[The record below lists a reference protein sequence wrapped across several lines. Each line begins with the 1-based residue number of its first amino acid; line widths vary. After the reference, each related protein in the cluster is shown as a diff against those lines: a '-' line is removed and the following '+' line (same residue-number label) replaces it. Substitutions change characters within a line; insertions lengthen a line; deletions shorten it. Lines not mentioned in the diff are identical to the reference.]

1 VMLGYEIQA
10 LVEMTG
16 LDELIIVECVQREVI
31 HVKTV
36 EAGRLL
42 LGDSDLARLRRV
54 RRLMTDFD
62 IGLDAVELMLELQDE
77 IARLRGRTAESGG
90 T

>member
-1 VMLGYEIQA
+1 MPGYEVHV

-16 LDELIIVECVQREVI
+16 LDEFIIVECVQREVI
-31 HVKTV
+31 KARTA

-42 LGDSDLARLRRV
+42 LEDSEIARLRRIH
-54 RRLMTDFD
+54 RLMTDFD
-62 IGLDAVELMLELQDE
+62 IGLDAVELILELQDE
-77 IARLRGRTAESGG
+77 IARLRGRTPESSG

>member
-1 VMLGYEIQA
+1 MPGYEVQV

-31 HVKTV
+31 HARAA

-42 LGDSDLARLRRV
+42 LDDAEIARLRRIH
-54 RRLMTDFD
+54 RLMTDFD
-62 IGLDAVELMLELQDE
+62 IGLDAVELILELQDE
-77 IARLRGRTAESGG
+77 IARLRDRTRESSR

>member
-1 VMLGYEIQA
+1 MAGYEVQM

-16 LDELIIVECVQREVI
+16 LDEVIILECVQREMI
-31 HVKTV
+31 HAQTA

-42 LGDSDLARLRRV
+42 LEDSEIARLRRIH
-54 RRLMTDFD
+54 RLMTDFD
-62 IGLDAVELMLELQDE
+62 IGLDAVELILELQDE

>member
-1 VMLGYEIQA
+1 MPGYEIQV

-31 HVKTV
+31 QARTA

-42 LGDSDLARLRRV
+42 LDDSDLARLRRV

-62 IGLDAVELMLELQDE
+62 IGLDAVELILELQDE
-77 IARLRGRTAESGG
+77 IARLRGGSTESSGI
-90 T
+90 

>member
-1 VMLGYEIQA
+1 MPGYEIQV

-16 LDELIIVECVQREVI
+16 LDEIIIVECVQREVI
-31 HVKTV
+31 HAKTA

-42 LGDSDLARLRRV
+42 LDDSDLARLRRV

-62 IGLDAVELMLELQDE
+62 IGLDAVELILELQDE
-77 IARLRGRTAESGG
+77 IGRLRGGSPESSGI
-90 T
+90 

>member
-1 VMLGYEIQA
+1 MPGYEIQV

-31 HVKTV
+31 HARTA

-42 LGDSDLARLRRV
+42 LEGSDLARLRRV

-62 IGLDAVELMLELQDE
+62 IGLDAVELILELQDE
-77 IARLRGRTAESGG
+77 IARLRGGSTESSGI
-90 T
+90 

>member
-1 VMLGYEIQA
+1 MPGYEVRV
-10 LVEMTG
+10 LVELTG

-31 HVKTV
+31 HAQTA

-42 LGDSDLARLRRV
+42 VDDSDIARLRRIH
-54 RRLMTDFD
+54 RLMTDFD
-62 IGLDAVELMLELQDE
+62 IGLDAVELILGLQDE
-77 IARLRGRTAESGG
+77 IARLQGQTPESSG

>member
-1 VMLGYEIQA
+1 MPGYEIQM
-10 LVEMTG
+10 LVEVTG
-16 LDELIIVECVQREVI
+16 LDEFVIVECVQREVV
-31 HVKTV
+31 HVRPA

-42 LGDSDLARLRRV
+42 LDDADIARLRRI
-54 RRLMTDFD
+54 RRLMTDFE
-62 IGLDAVELMLELQDE
+62 IGLDAVELILELQDE

>member
-1 VMLGYEIQA
+1 MPGYEVQV

-31 HVKTV
+31 HATTA

-42 LGDSDLARLRRV
+42 LDDSDFARLRRV
-54 RRLMTDFD
+54 RRLMADFD
-62 IGLDAVELMLELQDE
+62 IGLDAVEMILGLQDE
-77 IARLRGRTAESGG
+77 IVRLQGRTAESGG
-90 T
+90 I

>member
-1 VMLGYEIQA
+1 MPGYEIQV

-16 LDELIIVECVQREVI
+16 LDEIIIVECVQREVI
-31 HVKTV
+31 HARTA
-36 EAGRLL
+36 EAGRLSL
-42 LGDSDLARLRRV
+42 DDADIARLRRI

-62 IGLDAVELMLELQDE
+62 IGLDAVELILELQDE

>member
-1 VMLGYEIQA
+1 MPGYEVQM

-31 HVKTV
+31 HARTA

-42 LGDSDLARLRRV
+42 LDEADIARLRRI

-62 IGLDAVELMLELQDE
+62 IGLDAVELILELQDE
-77 IARLRGRTAESGG
+77 IVRLRGGTRESGG
-90 T
+90 I

>member
-1 VMLGYEIQA
+1 MPGYDIQV

-16 LDELIIVECVQREVI
+16 LDEFIIVECVQREVI
-31 HVKTV
+31 HARTA
-36 EAGRLL
+36 EAGRFLL
-42 LGDSDLARLRRV
+42 EDSDVARLRRIH
-54 RRLMTDFD
+54 RLMTDFD
-62 IGLDAVELMLELQDE
+62 IGLDAVELILELQDE

>member
-1 VMLGYEIQA
+1 
-10 LVEMTG
+10 MTG
-16 LDELIIVECVQREVI
+16 LDERVIVECVQREIV
-31 HVKTV
+31 HVRTA

-42 LGDSDLARLRRV
+42 LEEPEIARLRRI

-62 IGLDAVELMLELQDE
+62 VGLDAVELILELQDE
-77 IARLRGRTAESGG
+77 IERLRGRNAESGR

>member
-1 VMLGYEIQA
+1 MAGYEVQV

-31 HVKTV
+31 HARTA

-42 LGDSDLARLRRV
+42 LEDTDIARLRRIH
-54 RRLMTDFD
+54 RLMTDFD
-62 IGLDAVELMLELQDE
+62 IGLDAVELILELQDE
-77 IARLRGRTAESGG
+77 IAQMRSRTTESSG

>member
-1 VMLGYEIQA
+1 MPGYEVRV
-10 LVEMTG
+10 LVELTG

-31 HVKTV
+31 HARTA

-42 LGDSDLARLRRV
+42 LEGSDIARLRRIH
-54 RRLMTDFD
+54 RLMTDFD
-62 IGLDAVELMLELQDE
+62 IGLDAVELILGLQDE
-77 IARLRGRTAESGG
+77 IARLQGRTPESSE

>member
-1 VMLGYEIQA
+1 MPGYDVQV

-16 LDELIIVECVQREVI
+16 LDELVIVECVQREVI
-31 HVKTV
+31 RARTA

-42 LGDSDLARLRRV
+42 LEDSDIARLRRIH
-54 RRLMTDFD
+54 RLMTDFD
-62 IGLDAVELMLELQDE
+62 IGLDAVELILELQDE
-77 IARLRGRTAESGG
+77 IARLRARSPESGG

>member
-1 VMLGYEIQA
+1 MPCYEIQV

-16 LDELIIVECVQREVI
+16 LDELVIIECVQREVI
-31 HVKTV
+31 HARTA

-42 LGDSDLARLRRV
+42 LGESELARLRRV

-62 IGLDAVELMLELQDE
+62 IGLEAVELIFELQDE
-77 IARLRGRTAESGG
+77 IARLKGRTAESSG

>member
-1 VMLGYEIQA
+1 MPGYEVRV

-16 LDELIIVECVQREVI
+16 LDELTIVECVQREVI
-31 HVKTV
+31 HARTA

-42 LGDSDLARLRRV
+42 LEDSDVARLRRIH
-54 RRLMTDFD
+54 RLMTDFD
-62 IGLDAVELMLELQDE
+62 IGLDAVELILELQDE
-77 IARLRGRTAESGG
+77 IARLRRQTPESDG

>member
-1 VMLGYEIQA
+1 MPGYEIQV

-16 LDELIIVECVQREVI
+16 LDELIIVECVQRDVV
-31 HVKTV
+31 HAQTA

-42 LGDSDLARLRRV
+42 LNDTDIARLRRI

-62 IGLDAVELMLELQDE
+62 IGLDAVELIMELQDE

>member
-1 VMLGYEIQA
+1 MAGYEVQV

-31 HVKTV
+31 HARTA

-42 LGDSDLARLRRV
+42 LEDSDIARLRRIH
-54 RRLMTDFD
+54 RLMTDFD
-62 IGLDAVELMLELQDE
+62 IGLDAVELILELQDE
-77 IARLRGRTAESGG
+77 IARLRGRTTESSG